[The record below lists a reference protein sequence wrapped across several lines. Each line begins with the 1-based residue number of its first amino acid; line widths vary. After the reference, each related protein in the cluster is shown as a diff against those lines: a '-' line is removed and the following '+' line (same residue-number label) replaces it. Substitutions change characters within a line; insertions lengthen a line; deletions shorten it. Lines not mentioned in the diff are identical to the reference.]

1 MAMAIEGEGYARMRR
16 AVGTRGSPPSTIG
29 VSWQVAS
36 DGVVNPVIS
45 HRSARGGAR
54 VKMSGG
60 MPELGSKISLISKA
74 DIRYEGRLFTVDPQ
88 ECTIA
93 LANGEYDNP
102 RWIPPHHPSPFRR
115 CSQCIA
121 YTEPVSRYEG
131 TYLSGTSRPTA
142 DSPCRLDLPY

>member
-1 MAMAIEGEGYARMRR
+1 MSSEWGVGGEAASRMRGVR
-16 AVGTRGSPPSTIG
+16 LALFGSPPSTIA
-29 VSWQVAS
+29 VSWKVSS

-45 HRSARGGAR
+45 HRSVRDGDR

-93 LANGEYDNP
+93 LANGECTIDGNP
-102 RWIPPHHPSPFRR
+102 RWSPGRAASLPVHDTPPTPSRNQYIPRIKYPR
-115 CSQCIA
+115 
-121 YTEPVSRYEG
+121 SRILES
-131 TYLSGTSRPTA
+131 LRH
-142 DSPCRLDLPY
+142 